1 MDKLHLDQ
9 HISQRFNLELEGIR
23 NKVLKMGGLV
33 EHQVGNGLTAL
44 LEGDGDLGAVVAQND
59 FEVNALEVEI
69 DEECTQVLA
78 RRQPAASDL
87 RLIVTVIKVIT
98 DLERIGDEAEKL
110 GRFSVDLSATEEIPG
125 YRRDLRHLGELVRS
139 MLTDALDAF
148 ARLDVD
154 AAIRTAARDED
165 VNREYETLERLLATH
180 LVEDP
185 RQVSR
190 LFKITWCARALER
203 IGDHSVNICEYVVYL
218 VKGARHPA
226 HELRQDPLGVPLAR
240 AAGATRRSG
249 APEADERERGEQPRR
264 TAAAAARAGA
274 RGHAPRESP
283 SPAYPARRAGA
294 RRRARA
300 PATARPADRRTARS
314 SRGRPARSCRCRRT
328 AARRSLARS

>member
-9 HISQRFNLELEGIR
+9 HISHQFNLELEDIR

-33 EHQVGNGLTAL
+33 EQQVGNGLTAL
-44 LEGDGDLGAVVAQND
+44 LEGDGDLGALVAQND

-110 GRFSVDLSATEEIPG
+110 GRFSVDLLATDDTAG
-125 YRRDLRHLGELVRS
+125 YRKDLRHLGELVRS
-139 MLTDALDAF
+139 MLGDALDAF

-154 AAIRTAARDED
+154 AAIRTAARDDD

-185 RQVSR
+185 RQVSK
-190 LFKITWCARALER
+190 LFKTTWCARALER

-218 VKGARHPA
+218 VKGRDIRHTSF
-226 HELRQDPLGVPLAR
+226 DKI
-240 AAGATRRSG
+240 RS
-249 APEADERERGEQPRR
+249 EF
-264 TAAAAARAGA
+264 
-274 RGHAPRESP
+274 
-283 SPAYPARRAGA
+283 
-294 RRRARA
+294 
-300 PATARPADRRTARS
+300 
-314 SRGRPARSCRCRRT
+314 
-328 AARRSLARS
+328 L

>member
-9 HISQRFNLELEGIR
+9 HISHQFNLELEDIR

-33 EHQVGNGLTAL
+33 EQQVGNGLTAL
-44 LEGDGDLGAVVAQND
+44 LEGDGDLGALVAQND

-110 GRFSVDLSATEEIPG
+110 GRFSVDLLATDDTAG
-125 YRRDLRHLGELVRS
+125 YRKDLRHLGELVRS
-139 MLTDALDAF
+139 MLGDALDAF
-148 ARLDVD
+148 ARLDID
-154 AAIRTAARDED
+154 AAIRTAARDDD

-185 RQVSR
+185 RQVSK
-190 LFKITWCARALER
+190 LFKTTWCARALER

-218 VKGARHPA
+218 VKGRDIRHTSF
-226 HELRQDPLGVPLAR
+226 DKI
-240 AAGATRRSG
+240 RS
-249 APEADERERGEQPRR
+249 EF
-264 TAAAAARAGA
+264 
-274 RGHAPRESP
+274 
-283 SPAYPARRAGA
+283 
-294 RRRARA
+294 
-300 PATARPADRRTARS
+300 
-314 SRGRPARSCRCRRT
+314 
-328 AARRSLARS
+328 L

>member
-9 HISQRFNLELEGIR
+9 HISHQFNLELEEIR

-33 EHQVGNGLTAL
+33 EQQVGSGLTAL
-44 LEGDGDLGAVVAQND
+44 LEADADLGAVVAQND
-59 FEVNALEVEI
+59 YEVNALEVEI
-69 DEECTQVLA
+69 DEDCTQVLA

-110 GRFSVDLSATEEIPG
+110 GRFSVDLIAGDDEMPG
-125 YRRDLRHLGELVRS
+125 YRKDLRHLGELVRS
-139 MLTDALDAF
+139 MLGDALDAF

-185 RQVSR
+185 RQVSK

-218 VKGARHPA
+218 VKGRDIRHTSF
-226 HELRQDPLGVPLAR
+226 DKI
-240 AAGATRRSG
+240 RS
-249 APEADERERGEQPRR
+249 EF
-264 TAAAAARAGA
+264 
-274 RGHAPRESP
+274 
-283 SPAYPARRAGA
+283 
-294 RRRARA
+294 
-300 PATARPADRRTARS
+300 
-314 SRGRPARSCRCRRT
+314 
-328 AARRSLARS
+328 L